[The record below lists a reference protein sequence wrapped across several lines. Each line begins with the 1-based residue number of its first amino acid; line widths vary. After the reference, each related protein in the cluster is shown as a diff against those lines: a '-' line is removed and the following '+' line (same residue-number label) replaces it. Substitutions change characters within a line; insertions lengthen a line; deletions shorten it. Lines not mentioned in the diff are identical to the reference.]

1 MFDFIN
7 GKTRLVP
14 EGLSHAATSFVE
26 SLKINSITEKS
37 RRHRPVVVKRRNLY
51 GERAAALINFYFRA
65 AGIPVRYVSNVREWR
80 KWEARCF
87 QMLNGDLFR
96 AKVANSRT
104 VTLDK
109 LPGDNLWEYMNRG
122 TLTPQMLKAAGNEY
136 RRAHQFESEELGC
149 SWSHG
154 DASMTNVIYD
164 EKTKRA
170 RLIDFEIRHE
180 KSLPARSRQADDL
193 LVFLLDMV
201 GRIPTRKWL
210 PYAICFLRAYKNS
223 TVIRELKKRLIV
235 PSGLALIWWNV
246 RTNFAPS
253 AKVTR
258 RIQALHRAIDKIEWR
273 PPGRRLAA
281 ESSDLYYSLATDSAR
296 NKRRPSITCQR
307 TRAGMPANKSR
318 KRAKR
323 DRAKAVSPGMPRRL
337 PITR

>member
-7 GKTRLVP
+7 GKTRLLP

-80 KWEARCF
+80 RWEARCF
-87 QMLNGDLFR
+87 QMLNGDRFR

-109 LPGDNLWEYMNRG
+109 LPGDNLWEHMNRG
-122 TLTPQMLKAAGNEY
+122 TLTPQMLKAAGKEY
-136 RRAHQFESEELGC
+136 RRAHQFESKELGC
-149 SWSHG
+149 GWSHG

-180 KSLPARSRQADDL
+180 KLLPARSRQADDL

-210 PYAICFLRAYKNS
+210 SFALCFLRAYKNS
-223 TVIRELKKRLIV
+223 TVIRELKKRLVV
-235 PSGLALIWWNV
+235 PTGLALIWWNV
-246 RTNFAPS
+246 RTNFTSS
-253 AKVTR
+253 AKVRR
-258 RIQALHRAIDKIEWR
+258 RIRALRRAIDRIELS
-273 PPGRRLAA
+273 PSDRRLAA
-281 ESSDLYYSLATDSAR
+281 ESSALYHSLATDSAR

-307 TRAGMPANKSR
+307 TRAGMPTSKSR